1 MKTSKL
7 EKFLINR
14 NLLEKFKH
22 NLHNNYPPRVLRELL
37 IHNYSPKFLI
47 DAAFRWDE
55 TPEGEDFWNEV
66 EDEWIECLEN
76 NTL

>member
-22 NLHNNYPPRVLRELL
+22 NLHNNHPPRVLRELL
-37 IHNYSPKFLI
+37 IHNHTQRCLI
-47 DAAFRWDE
+47 DEAFIWYN
-55 TPEGEDFWNEV
+55 TPEGEYFWNEV